1 MSVLRTAQADPPSY
15 QSSEHG
21 VRHRFPLVD
30 SRGKQWGVLALES
43 GARSATSTPL
53 FYESDI
59 IHGLFTTEVEK
70 GDPMRSV
77 TIKISGSVITGPMVE
92 DRMTFLKLSTSLW
105 TRTDSP
111 PDVGRAWW
119 PFSIPLP
126 SEANIQTGGQRRA
139 FPLPESFLER
149 HTRVTVLYEISVT
162 VARGMFRANN
172 SFTTRFRYIPCTY
185 PEPPSGLRQRAYDL
199 HHGLPGPVQDPEG
212 WVTSATALA
221 QGRVFRTR
229 HTCVQCTLSLA
240 CPLSYTRASLIPC
253 WLNLRS
259 GDSDALALLSAP
271 SAPRVHL
278 RRCVRYHTSDRPG
291 IHTVQGGESRTDV
304 ASAVWWPRDD
314 DNAVDDAA
322 YTRTLEGEIR
332 LPASL
337 PASAAVGSFS
347 ISYAVDFLP
356 PDCIGFTPTNDDALI
371 SVPVE
376 IMTMYAANSPQPV
389 AYAPPSYDALTTHHV
404 ASHDESVLYTSMG
417 RLNMGR

>member
-1 MSVLRTAQADPPSY
+1 MNVLRTAQADPPSY

-92 DRMTFLKLSTSLW
+92 NRMTFLKVSTSLW
-105 TRTDSP
+105 TRTASSP
-111 PDVGRAWW
+111 ELGRAWW
-119 PFSIPLP
+119 PFSIALP

-162 VARGMFRANN
+162 VARGMFRGNN
-172 SFTTRFRYIPCTY
+172 SFTTRFRYIPCTH
-185 PEPPSGLRQRAYDL
+185 PPPPSGLRQRAYGL
-199 HHGLPGPVQDPEG
+199 HHALPGPRQDPEG

-221 QGRVFRTR
+221 HGRVFRTQ

-240 CPLSYTRASLIPC
+240 RPVSYTRASVIPC

-259 GDSDALALLSAP
+259 GDSDTLALLSAP

-291 IHTVQGGESRTDV
+291 IHTVQGGESHTDV

-314 DNAVDDAA
+314 DNAVDEEA
-322 YTRTLEGEIR
+322 YTRALEGEIR

-337 PASAAVGSFS
+337 AASAAVGSFS
-347 ISYAVDFLP
+347 ISYTVDVLP
-356 PDCIGFTPTNDDALI
+356 PDCIGFTPTNDGALI
-371 SVPVE
+371 SVPVG
-376 IMTMYAANSPQPV
+376 IVTMYASNCPRPV
-389 AYAPPSYDALTTHHV
+389 AYAPPSYDAVSSRPV
-404 ASHDESVLYTSMG
+404 AGPDEGVLYTSIG
-417 RLNMGR
+417 RMNMAR